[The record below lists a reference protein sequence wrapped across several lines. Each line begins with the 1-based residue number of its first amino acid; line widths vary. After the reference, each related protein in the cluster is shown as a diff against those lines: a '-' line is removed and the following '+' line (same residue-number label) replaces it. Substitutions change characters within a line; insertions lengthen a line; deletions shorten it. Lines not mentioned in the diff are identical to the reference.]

1 MNKSIEQLLREN
13 YVDGVFHTHVSM
25 VQPKGKFQFNRQ
37 QLEEFWDKYC
47 MMIKENKNVIVG
59 IAEKPQHY
67 LPVLADIDIKIK
79 DDNDIDFGEH
89 LYTEE
94 QVSQIVNIYQSVIRT
109 IVEGCTDDHLIC
121 VLLEKPMYYLS
132 AGETTYAKNGFHL
145 HFPYLFLSKI
155 DQEVHLIP
163 RVQQVVSKMQVFA
176 DLGFEDSARVIDKAS
191 CSVPWLLYGS
201 RKSEDMD
208 PYVVTKVFDSGGSQI
223 SLEEAF
229 KHYLI
234 FDNQEKQI
242 SIRGKIEQYLPRILS
257 ILPYNRPTQ
266 ELKPG
271 LISPLKE
278 KLQEKK
284 DSKKNT
290 LKVSVEESL
299 RISEKLL
306 PMLADWRA
314 EERNE
319 WMTVGWIL
327 FNIGE
332 GSTQAL
338 DQWMEFSSRCQEKYD
353 ESNCIYEWERM
364 VKKDLTL
371 GTLRYYASIDSPEL
385 YKAYKREQAEFHI
398 KEALNGS
405 HNDIAKVLHAEYGN
419 EFVCASMSNRVW
431 YQFRNHRWEEIEEG
445 VYLRERISDEI
456 VERFS
461 EMGKELFTKLTA
473 VQDKAEE
480 SMYTARLKQVQKLMC
495 NLKSSPFKNNIMKE
509 AMEVFYDC
517 RFKNKLDKNPYIFA
531 FKNGIYDLKLNEF
544 RPGRPE
550 DYVSKSAPI
559 DYKEY
564 TMVDEEVQNVIEFL
578 TKVFPDPTI
587 RTYFL
592 DTYSDIFVGGNNQ
605 KKVYMWTGEGDN
617 GKSITQLLVDSML
630 GELAVK
636 FNTQYFTGK
645 KVASGSANPEL
656 ARAAPP
662 VRSASMEEPD
672 ADETLNIGELKK
684 LSGGD
689 SFFARDL
696 FEKGKNT
703 KEVFPMFMLT
713 FVCLSGNTC
722 ISTTMGYSLSL
733 KYFEKYLYETFA
745 CNIDEYGLVPSIPNK
760 FLVKGSQECVKL
772 TLLDNTTITCTPD
785 HKFLTH
791 DYQWIQASDIK
802 LGETKLTMGPI
813 QPKCD
818 DICQDYNFILKIS
831 NYSWNMSNHS
841 DRLKAS
847 ALCRL
852 MGYMLTDGS
861 SNRTLYIE
869 HYLDTQPILSDIK
882 LLTGKTPKII
892 NNNRVKQISIPM
904 ELTKCMEEIIPWSG
918 KRVENYTPFPEFIF
932 MDDCPIFLIREFTA
946 SLFGGDGIVPI
957 FNRNC
962 FSNIQLICSKKNY
975 LIEEMI
981 KEYTKLSQLL
991 YEKFQ
996 IESYVRTAP
1005 YTPEKQNIFLVIGQN
1020 ESMLKFCMEIGVR
1033 YCCHKS
1039 YRLSAVKSCLQY
1051 KKAIIYQNNWI
1062 LNRTKELCDKNTIKD
1077 SIEQAKKE
1085 YRELNEFYIDEY
1097 MITYSQIRSNYL
1109 FYNKQYTNTMVN
1121 YHKFMEDNNLLQF
1134 VNQGNGKGSH
1144 HYSVEKDNKNLP
1156 LYSMLVIGRKNVGV
1170 QDVFDIN
1177 MDEKYSN
1184 FLAEGIVTHNCNKL
1198 PKLKYSDKA
1207 TWNRI
1212 RVLPFEATFVEPGE
1226 SCPATLEEQLKE
1238 KRFPMDKEFKHKIPG
1253 MVTAFAWYLLEW
1265 RKKITVRVE
1274 PEKVREATAIY
1285 RRQNDIYRQFIEE
1298 CLIEDDSA
1306 ITISEIYAQ
1315 FKEWFKE
1322 GWPHMTLPIKNDVKE
1337 YFDRVW
1343 GDADRGS
1350 KWRGWRI
1357 RTIKDDVESGDA
1369 VILNEN
1375 DLVNYDDDGLALPP
1389 I

>member
-1 MNKSIEQLLREN
+1 MLKYKNEKDLYNGIIRQMNKSIEQLLRDN

-37 QLEEFWDKYC
+37 KLEEFWDTYC
-47 MMIKENKNVIVG
+47 MMINENKNVIVG
-59 IAEKPQHY
+59 VAEKPQHY

-79 DDNDIDFGEH
+79 DIGDIDFGEH
-89 LYTEE
+89 LYTEKQLN
-94 QVSQIVNIYQSVIRT
+94 QVVDVYQSVLRT
-109 IVEGCTDDHLIC
+109 IVEDCTDEHLIC
-121 VLLEKPMYYLS
+121 VLLEKPMYFLS

-145 HFPYLFLSKI
+145 HFPYLFLSKV

-163 RVQQVVSKMQVFA
+163 RVQEVISQMQVFA
-176 DLGFEDSARVIDKAS
+176 DIGIENSAIVIDKAS

-208 PYVVTKVFDSGGSQI
+208 PYVVTKVFNSDGSCI

-229 KHYLI
+229 KHYALY
-234 FDNQEKQI
+234 DNQEKLI
-242 SIRGKIEQYLPRILS
+242 PIRGQIEHYLPRILS

-266 ELKPG
+266 ELKSG

-284 DSKKNT
+284 DLKKNT

-299 RISEKLL
+299 RVSEKLL
-306 PMLADWRA
+306 PMLADWRV

-327 FNIGE
+327 FNIGD

-371 GTLRYYASIDSPEL
+371 GTLRYYASVDSPEL
-385 YKAYKREQAEFHI
+385 YKEYKREQAEFHV

-419 EFVCASMSNRVW
+419 EFVCASISNRVW
-431 YQFRNHRWEEIEEG
+431 YQFRHHRWEEIEEG
-445 VYLRERISDEI
+445 VNLREKISGEI
-456 VERFS
+456 VEKFS
-461 EMGKELFTKLTA
+461 EMGKELLTKMSA
-473 VQDKAEE
+473 IQDKAEE
-480 SMYTARLKQVQKLMC
+480 GMYSVRLKQVQKLIC
-495 NLKSSPFKNNIMKE
+495 NLKSALFKNNVMKE

-564 TMVDEEVQNVIEFL
+564 TMADEEVQNVIEFL

-630 GELAVK
+630 GELAIK

-713 FVCLSGNTC
+713 FVC
-722 ISTTMGYSLSL
+722 
-733 KYFEKYLYETFA
+733 
-745 CNIDEYGLVPSIPNK
+745 
-760 FLVKGSQECVKL
+760 
-772 TLLDNTTITCTPD
+772 
-785 HKFLTH
+785 
-791 DYQWIQASDIK
+791 
-802 LGETKLTMGPI
+802 
-813 QPKCD
+813 
-818 DICQDYNFILKIS
+818 
-831 NYSWNMSNHS
+831 
-841 DRLKAS
+841 
-847 ALCRL
+847 
-852 MGYMLTDGS
+852 
-861 SNRTLYIE
+861 
-869 HYLDTQPILSDIK
+869 
-882 LLTGKTPKII
+882 
-892 NNNRVKQISIPM
+892 
-904 ELTKCMEEIIPWSG
+904 
-918 KRVENYTPFPEFIF
+918 
-932 MDDCPIFLIREFTA
+932 
-946 SLFGGDGIVPI
+946 
-957 FNRNC
+957 
-962 FSNIQLICSKKNY
+962 
-975 LIEEMI
+975 
-981 KEYTKLSQLL
+981 
-991 YEKFQ
+991 
-996 IESYVRTAP
+996 
-1005 YTPEKQNIFLVIGQN
+1005 
-1020 ESMLKFCMEIGVR
+1020 
-1033 YCCHKS
+1033 
-1039 YRLSAVKSCLQY
+1039 
-1051 KKAIIYQNNWI
+1051 
-1062 LNRTKELCDKNTIKD
+1062 
-1077 SIEQAKKE
+1077 
-1085 YRELNEFYIDEY
+1085 
-1097 MITYSQIRSNYL
+1097 
-1109 FYNKQYTNTMVN
+1109 
-1121 YHKFMEDNNLLQF
+1121 
-1134 VNQGNGKGSH
+1134 
-1144 HYSVEKDNKNLP
+1144 
-1156 LYSMLVIGRKNVGV
+1156 
-1170 QDVFDIN
+1170 
-1177 MDEKYSN
+1177 
-1184 FLAEGIVTHNCNKL
+1184 NKL

-1226 SCPATLEEQLKE
+1226 TCPVTLEEQLKE

-1265 RKKITVRVE
+1265 RKKITVRIE

-1337 YFDRVW
+1337 YFERVW

-1350 KWRGWRI
+1350 KWKGWRI
-1357 RTIKDDVESGDA
+1357 RTLKDEVDSGNA

-1389 I
+1389 L